1 MSIYLIISIISLV
14 SRVILEVSYERFKR
28 KNNYKN
34 TYTGGEYLFSLKKS
48 PVLGKLILVLLP
60 LIPFCRYSSIVDLIA
75 FKNTFERRLNNEIE
89 DNDVT
94 KVISI
99 QNEDGEESVENDS
112 FEQDENAK
120 IEHLTGDVVDKE
132 DVFFEDLLSDLE
144 KNVDAESV
152 DLFAYFL
159 FVMAMEELHR
169 DVEEEIGKYHEF
181 NGSFA
186 NSEDLKRDDDPK
198 LRR

>member
-34 TYTGGEYLFSLKKS
+34 TYTGGEYLFAIKKS

-99 QNEDGEESVENDS
+99 QNEDGEERVENDS

>member
-1 MSIYLIISIISLV
+1 M
-14 SRVILEVSYERFKR
+14 
-28 KNNYKN
+28 
-34 TYTGGEYLFSLKKS
+34 
-48 PVLGKLILVLLP
+48 
-60 LIPFCRYSSIVDLIA
+60 
-75 FKNTFERRLNNEIE
+75 NNEIE